1 MTTSKSNP
9 PLDQVDKHILQAI
22 QENARIPY
30 SELGRLVGLT
40 PPAVRNRLQRMEDAG
55 IILGYRAE
63 LDPEKLGLPITAFIT
78 LTTTPRRYTS
88 VYQTIDGLQEVQ
100 ECHHLTGE
108 ASFIMKVN
116 VGSMRHM
123 EALIEQFSS
132 FGETKTSVVLSS
144 PISGR
149 QINPLEDDNDLVDD

>member
-1 MTTSKSNP
+1 MMASKSNP
-9 PLDQVDKHILQAI
+9 HLDQVDRQILKAI

-40 PPAVRNRLQRMEDAG
+40 PPAVKNRLHRMEDAG

-78 LTTTPRRYTS
+78 LTTTPKRYNS
-88 VYQTIDGLQEVQ
+88 VFKTIDELPEVQ

-116 VGSMRHM
+116 VGSIRHM
-123 EALIEQFSS
+123 EALIETFSS

-149 QINPLEDDNDLVDD
+149 QIKLLEDDNHLVDD